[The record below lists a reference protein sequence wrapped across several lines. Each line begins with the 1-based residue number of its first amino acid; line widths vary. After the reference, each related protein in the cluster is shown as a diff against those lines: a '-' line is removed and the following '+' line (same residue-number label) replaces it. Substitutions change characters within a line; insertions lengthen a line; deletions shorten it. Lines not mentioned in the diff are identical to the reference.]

1 MKEKILDMLAEIC
14 EDDIVKEN
22 LDIDLLKTDLLD
34 SLGFAEMLA
43 LIEEDF
49 GIVLSPSEFQRE
61 DLSTPAKIIEIIE
74 SRGLKHKVT

>member
-74 SRGLKHKVT
+74 SRG